1 MMIFIVSLTD
11 PSVSRARNFA
21 LEAEEYST
29 YLCTANTVVRQPLSA
44 ITGAVGG
51 NLVVAV
57 GRHRC
62 KFSGPKCRSCV
73 CSTFRA

>member
-29 YLCTANTVVRQPLSA
+29 YLCTANTVVRQPSSA
-44 ITGAVGG
+44 IIGAVGEI
-51 NLVVAV
+51 
-57 GRHRC
+57 
-62 KFSGPKCRSCV
+62 S
-73 CSTFRA
+73 